1 MLGLRDISGSTWFSD
16 QLKGTHQCL
25 AWEAG
30 EVVKTLNQE
39 IHEKKKRFG
48 KVEREFSFKYIKF
61 EEPPS
66 G

>member
-1 MLGLRDISGSTWFSD
+1 MTLQRLV
-16 QLKGTHQCL
+16 
-25 AWEAG
+25 WEAG

-48 KVEREFSFKYIKF
+48 KVEGEFNLKYIKF